1 MKCGHL
7 SEKADPSPPRL
18 GKLTKLK
25 SVQKPGES
33 AQKLPY
39 LLDLTP
45 EGVRWY
51 AEDGKD
57 KAPHADREAL
67 N

>member
-1 MKCGHL
+1 MQK
-7 SEKADPSPPRL
+7 RFQF
-18 GKLTKLK
+18 K

-45 EGVRWY
+45 EGVRGY

-57 KAPHADREAL
+57 KAPHTKCEAL
-67 N
+67 NFNSVLNRNQRHTPRI